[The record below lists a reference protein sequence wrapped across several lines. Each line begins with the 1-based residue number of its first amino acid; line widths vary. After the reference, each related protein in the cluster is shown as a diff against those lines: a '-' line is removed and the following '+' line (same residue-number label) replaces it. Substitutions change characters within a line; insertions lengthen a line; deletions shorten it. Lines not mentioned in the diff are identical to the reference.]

1 MKFSFAINEERSDR
15 AGGVLF
21 HRGEKSGEVGWG
33 ENGVVIDHKEVS
45 QRGKL
50 FECVLASKG
59 ETAAKAQVFS

>member
-1 MKFSFAINEERSDR
+1 M
-15 AGGVLF
+15 LF
-21 HRGEKSGEVGWG
+21 HGGEEGGEVGGG
-33 ENGVVIDHKEVS
+33 EDGIVIDNEEVS